1 MQTAEDRQR
10 LLKRHADEQSRPLAT
25 VLRCA
30 AGIATLFAVAAGP
43 WLALNTDKG
52 GAGAGSVQKAVAAYP
67 NSMEESRRVFEERE
81 RAQQTQVPSSKFQ
94 VQSSKAH
101 PANLEP

>member
-1 MQTAEDRQR
+1 MQTAEDRRR
-10 LLKRHADEQSRPLAT
+10 LLGHYAEEQSTLAT
-25 VLRCA
+25 VFRCA
-30 AGIATLFAVAAGP
+30 VGIATLFAVAAAP
-43 WLALNTDKG
+43 WLVLSTDR
-52 GAGAGSVQKAVAAYP
+52 GSVTADAAQKAVATFP

-101 PANLEP
+101 PVNLEP